1 MYYEAKSVNTQ
12 LIYRY
17 KQLERAKE
25 TLEAAWLAHER
36 LHRAA
41 AGLDV
46 SDDDVYSSSV
56 FQPTSVRDLSFSH
69 QSASPVRSPHTDDAL
84 LLSAPR
90 CPGSPSVTT
99 RQGCAVSDDV
109 HCRDPSWPTA
119 TRRGR
124 TQDFNSAASN
134 RTNDSELADCGND
147 GRKMKH
153 NSDDPTGCHHLTYPT
168 QSSSVLCYT
177 GDVSGHSDVAESES
191 SVFDADQR
199 STLCANSD
207 DDDGLDSLFGGDDW
221 WVSDESWRWQCG
233 TPASAADETS
243 PTATELESAQSN
255 GCSTSILLGMNDV
268 ASSNFRH
275 HDQFIPLHV
284 EALVDDSSYHQHDI
298 SDI

>member
-1 MYYEAKSVNTQ
+1 MYYEAKMVNTQ

-17 KQLERAKE
+17 KQLEKAKE

-36 LHRAA
+36 LHQA

-56 FQPTSVRDLSFSH
+56 YQPTGVRDLSFSH
-69 QSASPVRSPHTDDAL
+69 QSASPVRSPHTDDAVL
-84 LLSAPR
+84 PG
-90 CPGSPSVTT
+90 CPGSPSLTT
-99 RQGCAVSDDV
+99 RQRSAVSDDV
-109 HCRDPSWPTA
+109 HCRDPSWLTSP
-119 TRRGR
+119 RQGR
-124 TQDFNSAASN
+124 VKDFNSAASN
-134 RTNDSELADCGND
+134 RTNDGEFADCGND

-153 NSDDPTGCHHLTYPT
+153 DSDDPTGIHHLTYPS
-168 QSSSVLCYT
+168 QSLSSVLCYNDD
-177 GDVSGHSDVAESES
+177 DVSGHSDVVESAES

-199 STLCANSD
+199 STLRANSD

-233 TPASAADETS
+233 RPASAAEETS
-243 PTATELESAQSN
+243 PTATESAKSN
-255 GCSTSILLGMNDV
+255 GCSPSRLRLNDAAS

-284 EALVDDSSYHQHDI
+284 EALVDDSSYHQQEI